1 LRFEFGLTP
10 SFQSRRKEGRH
21 RYARAR
27 KIAFRQRVFDGYHSG
42 IMTGSILQG
51 KWLPAFVFLVFACA
65 LVAHA
70 ATPPATLN
78 INGLGKGTVAL
89 DGDWQFHLGD
99 NPDWAAPALDDSGW
113 ERIGVDKPW
122 GAQTHFGYTGYAWY
136 RRHVN
141 FLPVAGVDSDL
152 ALLLPPIDDAYEV
165 YWNGSL
171 IGHLGKLPPRPFS
184 YRNLPAQILQL
195 GHPGAGVLAFRVWK
209 APYFSADSG
218 VVGGL
223 IRPPLVGS
231 ADAIAAYNG
240 NLNYHWLRGRLFGF
254 TVQFIYALIALLGF
268 VAWSRN
274 RAQRVLLWMSVWASA
289 LLLSAF
295 FGSLR
300 LPFTSTLKTAVG
312 QPLLSVADIAIWFLL
327 LYLLEFDRHR
337 FLPRWTRILACIS
350 IFCGASDG
358 LLILLDWSGPQVK
371 MLQIA
376 DALLTL
382 PTMLIEAYPLVLI
395 GFAIGKRLDTA
406 RWLVAILAALTQLTL
421 GFQNITS
428 QGVRFTHWTIS
439 QKVGRPLFTIGGNS
453 FDLTTLELAFL
464 LISIVYAVFRYSIEQ
479 SERQGLLEQE
489 FKSAQELQQVLIPE
503 TLPSLSGYAV
513 TSAYRPAQQVGGDFF
528 QLIAQPDG
536 SALLVL
542 GDVSGK
548 GLKAAMTV
556 SLIVGT
562 IRTVAETID
571 DPAEILSIL
580 NRRLYGRLK
589 DGFVTCLALR
599 LDPDGECILA
609 NAGHPAPFLN
619 KTELSLPGAFP
630 LGLDPATEY
639 EKVHF
644 RLAVG
649 DRLTLYTD
657 GLLEARN
664 PAGDLFSFE
673 RLRALIATQPDAKQ
687 ATDAA
692 IAFGQDDDITVMTLT
707 RLAPGVEST
716 TSLLAPA
723 LVSSNA

>member
-1 LRFEFGLTP
+1 MI
-10 SFQSRRKEGRH
+10 RR
-21 RYARAR
+21 
-27 KIAFRQRVFDGYHSG
+27 
-42 IMTGSILQG
+42 ILQG
-51 KWLPAFVFLVFACA
+51 KLLPAFVFLVFAT
-65 LVAHA
+65 LVAA
-70 ATPPATLN
+70 AAPPEPLN
-78 INGLGKGTVAL
+78 IHGLGKGTVAL

-99 NPDWAAPALDDSGW
+99 NPAWASPALDDSGW

-122 GAQTHFGYTGYAWY
+122 GYQTHFGYTGYAWY

-165 YWNGSL
+165 YWNGTL
-171 IGHLGKLPPRPFS
+171 IGHLGKLPPRPFY

-218 VVGGL
+218 ESGGL
-223 IRPPLVGS
+223 HRPPLVGP
-231 ADAIAAYNG
+231 ADAITAYKG
-240 NLNYHWLRGRLFGF
+240 NLNFQWLRGRLFAF
-254 TVQFIYALIALLGF
+254 AVQLIYALIVFLGF
-268 VAWSRN
+268 LAWFRN

-300 LPFTSTLKTAVG
+300 LPFTSALANALA

-327 LYLLEFDRHR
+327 LYLLELDRHR
-337 FLPRWTRILACIS
+337 FLPRWTRILAFIS
-350 IFCGASDG
+350 IFCGATDG
-358 LLILLDWSGPQVK
+358 LLVLLDWSGPVK

-376 DALLTL
+376 DAVLTL

-406 RWLVAILAALTQLTL
+406 RWLMAILAALTQLTL
-421 GFQNITS
+421 GFQNFTS

-439 QKVGRPLFTIGGNS
+439 QKVGALLFTIGGNS
-453 FDLTTLELAFL
+453 FDLVTLEFSFL
-464 LISIVYAVFRYSIEQ
+464 LISIVYAVYRYSIEQ
-479 SERQGLLEQE
+479 SERQGVLEQE

-503 TLPSLSGYAV
+503 TLPSLDGYAV

-562 IRTVAETID
+562 IRTVAETVD

-619 KTELSLPGAFP
+619 KTELSSPGALP
-630 LGLDPATEY
+630 LGLDPTAEY
-639 EKVHF
+639 EKVQF

-664 PAGDLFSFE
+664 PAGDIFSFE

-692 IAFGQDDDITVMTLT
+692 VAFGQDDDITVIILT
-707 RLAPGVEST
+707 RLAPGVEPT
-716 TSLLAPA
+716 TSLLTPA
-723 LVSSNA
+723 LVSSGA